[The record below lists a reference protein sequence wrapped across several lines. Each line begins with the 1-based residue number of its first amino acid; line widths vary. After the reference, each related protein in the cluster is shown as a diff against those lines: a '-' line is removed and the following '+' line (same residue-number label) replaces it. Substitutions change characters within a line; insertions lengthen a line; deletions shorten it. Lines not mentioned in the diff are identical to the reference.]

1 MDRETNSC
9 QSPRGPL
16 GEIPPTLAVLTGLMR
31 CNNFVN
37 FKGGDNVFIH
47 AEFIGGISQRQGNQ
61 LWKMQ
66 YRDGVIFLLQDFDF
80 RLIGVQTQMT
90 QRTPRRHNI
99 GTVVNSI

>member
-47 AEFIGGISQRQGNQ
+47 TEFIGGIAQR
-61 LWKMQ
+61 
-66 YRDGVIFLLQDFDF
+66 
-80 RLIGVQTQMT
+80 
-90 QRTPRRHNI
+90 
-99 GTVVNSI
+99 